1 MFLKLL
7 VIALLFYYVAR
18 TGKNLY
24 RAIAHDPRAQGQV
37 PPSHERQQQARSSRP
52 QPPQWQGPPTT
63 QSRHEPD
70 VEEAKWVD
78 L

>member
-1 MFLKLL
+1 VLIKFL

-18 TGKNLY
+18 TAGNLY
-24 RAIAHDPRAQGQV
+24 RAIAHDPRGQGQV
-37 PPSHERQQQARSSRP
+37 PPTYQRSQRP
-52 QPPQWQGPPTT
+52 QQPQWQGPAA
-63 QSRHEPD
+63 SRDSQKKD